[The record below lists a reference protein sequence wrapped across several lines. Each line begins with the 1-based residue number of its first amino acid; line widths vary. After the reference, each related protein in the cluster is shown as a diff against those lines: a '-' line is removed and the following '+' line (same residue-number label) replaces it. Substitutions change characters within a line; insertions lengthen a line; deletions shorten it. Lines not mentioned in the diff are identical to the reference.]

1 MDEEFIGNLISHK
14 NDYKFI
20 HKNIFRMLNEKDHA
34 LYFICQMFKAQFRE
48 KFQTKGVAWL
58 NLNDAL
64 LDIHLFSEKL
74 ASKLL
79 DQWED
84 SFLNSDFGKKVCE
97 ESILLYL
104 AMELFSHLFT
114 IYRMQDNNKV
124 KEKQIEKLFELTLE
138 HLNVPKELLL
148 SNEADPYSDAIYS
161 LNEILDL
168 KNPADMIKTISKTT
182 QLIYQSISDYNNIE
196 YSPKDNSELLPI
208 FLYVVI
214 RANVPEL
221 PSFLNYI
228 SDFGDLS
235 KFDSTGEYGFNM
247 LNSCLNWSLDVEP
260 PQNWNV
266 QTPSSVRA
274 PEFPPTD
281 VFENQEEV
289 QEEQIEQNEQEYFDQ
304 ESIYENNEN
313 EATTVEDDSQAQYI
327 KELELEIDEL
337 YKEITKHMEIEQNYE
352 NEIHELKMKVE
363 KLEKELKQLKMN
375 NSPSPSISPS
385 VSESFV
391 IPKQVTLSQ
400 TKLLPFCVT
409 VHESLD
415 IKFDG
420 KNLSQYKVIG
430 QIGIQGYSKNQESEI
445 SSVDQ
450 HDFTLCLTD
459 ISKIT
464 GAINNPKYCKKIE
477 NSKNPNG
484 LNLSCSISSS
494 ELFSQNKFQNVVLMK
509 YNLKEGDVLLPI
521 KIQPL
526 FKMNNGNIELIINFT
541 INPRFDKNPL
551 DNLTIRATVL
561 IKEKSTGKIIEA
573 KKCVSKPEN
582 EFNES
587 KQTAEWKYQT
597 SPSNPDG
604 SPQKILAKF
613 FTFNDNLGECECSM
627 NFSVQFQCSGVSLGE
642 IQIDGCNGKKSITDE
657 IFVGGS
663 KHKIVFANMTL

>member
-20 HKNIFRMLNEKDHA
+20 KTNIFRMLNEKDHA
-34 LYFICQMFKAQFRE
+34 LHYICQLFESQFKE
-48 KFQTKGVAWL
+48 KFKTEGVAWL

-79 DQWED
+79 NQWED
-84 SFLNSDFGKKVCE
+84 SFLNSEFGKIVCNE
-97 ESILLYL
+97 TILLYL
-104 AMELFSHLFT
+104 AMKLFSHLFC

-138 HLNVPKELLL
+138 SLNVPFFLLL
-148 SNEADPYSDAIYS
+148 ANEADPYSDAIYA
-161 LNEILDL
+161 LNGILDL
-168 KNPADMIKTISKTT
+168 KNPADMMKTISETT
-182 QLIYQSISDYNNIE
+182 KAIYQSISDYHNTV
-196 YSPKDNSELLPI
+196 YSPKDDSELLPI

-221 PSFLNYI
+221 PTFLNYI

-235 KFDSTGEYGFNM
+235 KFDETGEYGFNM
-247 LNSCLNWSLDVEP
+247 LNSCLNWSLDIEP
-260 PQNWNV
+260 PQNWNI
-266 QTPSSVRA
+266 QTPSSVKA
-274 PEFPPTD
+274 PEFPPVD
-281 VFENQEEV
+281 VFEESQT
-289 QEEQIEQNEQEYFDQ
+289 EEQETNEQEYFDQ

-313 EATTVEDDSQAQYI
+313 DAPTVEDDSQSQYI

-337 YKEITKHMEIEQNYE
+337 YKEITKHMGIEQNYE
-352 NEIHELKMKVE
+352 NEIHELKIKVE
-363 KLEKELKQLKMN
+363 KLEKELRQLKMN
-375 NSPSPSISPS
+375 NSPSPT
-385 VSESFV
+385 VSFKNESFV
-391 IPKQVTLSQ
+391 IPNQVILSQ

-464 GAINNPKYCKKIE
+464 GALNNPKYCKKIE

-509 YNLKEGDVLLPI
+509 YNLKDGDVLLPI
-521 KIQPL
+521 KLQPL

-551 DNLTIRATVL
+551 DNLTIRATAFM
-561 IKEKSTGKIIEA
+561 KEKSTGKMIEA

-597 SPSNPDG
+597 SQANPDG

-613 FTFNDNLGECECSM
+613 FTLNDSLGECECSM
-627 NFSVQFQCSGVSLGE
+627 NFSVQFQCSGVTLGE
-642 IQIDGCNGKKSITDE
+642 
-657 IFVGGS
+657 V
-663 KHKIVFANMTL
+663 